1 MDGQPQSPVSVKAG
15 MLVAVVG
22 PSGVGKD
29 SLIAGARTAFADS
42 SAVVFA
48 RRLITRPADEAG
60 ENHMPVSAEDFDQ
73 LEQAGAFA
81 VNWDAHGLNY
91 GVPAAVLDELAAGRV
106 VVVNGSRSA
115 LGRFQAVFPRL
126 LVVNVTAS
134 PDVLA
139 ARLAGRGRETRE
151 EIEARLARA
160 VDPLPESFDV
170 VAMDNSGALDEGV
183 EKLVSLLKRLA
194 CDVA

>member
-81 VNWDAHGLNY
+81 VSWDAHGLNY

-170 VAMDNSGALDEGV
+170 VTIDNSGALDEGV
-183 EKLVSLLKRLA
+183 EKLVALLKRLA